1 MSVTAGAIILGSAIL
16 GAVGGSVGT
25 TMATNGIFGDSS
37 DTVIVQQRGLKKNEQ
52 RVIIEQ
58 NREPNYTTYPCI
70 YYDASGQMH
79 YYYKEN
85 GCY

>member
-1 MSVTAGAIILGSAIL
+1 MSITAGAIILGSAIL

-25 TMATNGIFGDSS
+25 TMATGGIFGDSN
-37 DTVIVQQRGLKKNEQ
+37 DNTIVEQRSLKKNE
-52 RVIIEQ
+52 RKVIIEQ
-58 NREPNYTTYPCI
+58 NINPSYTTYPCI